1 MKNILNLANEFIM
14 PRVKQRFDDTC
25 FKLALDCFD
34 EMESIFS
41 VSGKS
46 DEKSKN
52 LIEEARAIFKKHG
65 FD

>member
-1 MKNILNLANEFIM
+1 M

>member
-1 MKNILNLANEFIM
+1 M

-34 EMESIFS
+34 EMESLFS
-41 VSGKS
+41 AASGKS